1 VPTDAENALL
11 RTFGDR
17 VRSRREA
24 LGLSQERLAEL
35 SGLHRNYVGSV
46 ERGERN
52 VAVVNITKLAAA
64 LDVDPA
70 ELVGGLALR
79 KDIRQQA
86 RAIRGRSRPGRK

>member
-1 VPTDAENALL
+1 VPTNAEKALL

-35 SGLHRNYVGSV
+35 AGLHRNYVGSL

-52 VAVVNITKLAAA
+52 VALVNITKLAEA
-64 LDVDPA
+64 LEVDPA
-70 ELVGGLALR
+70 ELVGGLSL
-79 KDIRQQA
+79 
-86 RAIRGRSRPGRK
+86 